1 MAKAKKSKSRK
12 TKPRKTKPSK
22 SKPSK
27 SKPGK
32 SDPTIAG
39 AVTSEF
45 GHTDVHSAERLGD
58 QRPVQFHAE
67 RLKAAPSIHAKQ
79 RLLSEIAFYPKHAK
93 RTETPE
99 YKKVHKDMVVA
110 KDLPCLVCGVQNSTL
125 KDPRKNTYGARQM
138 ETHHHVV
145 EWALANAIDVG
156 KFNRILRPNLAHK
169 HPDNPMYKKAMSE
182 QQILDW
188 VDHSSDNLWVLCD
201 VHHRAKY
208 FGIHEI
214 TYPIWCPMDMLEPH
228 FDDYVRTE
236 LKKES
241 AADKKPPGKAGAKK
255 ASPKAKKK
263 KAKKARKAKK
273 AKKR

>member
-1 MAKAKKSKSRK
+1 MKIMAKKSRVKK
-12 TKPRKTKPSK
+12 AK
-22 SKPSK
+22 SKTAK
-27 SKPGK
+27 SGKAGK
-32 SDPTIAG
+32 SDPTTPG
-39 AVTSEF
+39 VKTSEF
-45 GHTDVHSAERLGD
+45 GGTDVHSAERLGD
-58 QRPVQFHAE
+58 QSPVQFHAE
-67 RLKAAPSIHAKQ
+67 RLKAAPTIHAKQ

-93 RTETPE
+93 RTESPK
-99 YKKVHKDMVVA
+99 YKIVHNDMVRT

-125 KDPRKNTYGARQM
+125 KDPKKNTYGARQM

-169 HPDNPMYKKAMSE
+169 HPDNADYKSAMSQ

-228 FDDYVRTE
+228 FDNFVRTE
-236 LKKES
+236 LKKE
-241 AADKKPPGKAGAKK
+241 AAKDKKPPKKAGGKK
-255 ASPKAKKK
+255 APVKSKKK
-263 KAKKARKAKK
+263 KAKKA
-273 AKKR
+273 KRG